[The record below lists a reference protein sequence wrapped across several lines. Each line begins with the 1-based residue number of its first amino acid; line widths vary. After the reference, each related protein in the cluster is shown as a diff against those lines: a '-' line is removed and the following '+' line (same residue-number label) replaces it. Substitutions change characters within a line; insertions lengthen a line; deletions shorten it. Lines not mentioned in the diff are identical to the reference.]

1 MLVGTGQRVVVG
13 LVAAALAAVSSVVL
27 VDRFVLEAEWW
38 QVDRTSTAAPA
49 PPLRDIG
56 PPPGPVRE
64 AWRLDTPIRHSGLN
78 PYDQVAQGLVD
89 GQLVVA
95 TSRGLDVRDARTGT
109 ARWHYYRA
117 GWALLGWA
125 SADHRIVVYLER
137 QGDRGVRLL
146 MGLDAASGQPL
157 WRSPDDSPAAT
168 ERASLRWP
176 AGSDV
181 VLTTEPGS
189 RRRLHGR
196 SLATGAVRWST
207 ALPDGCA
214 LPEAGAYASD
224 STDQLAV
231 LTLDCA
237 GTSRVVAYAPQN
249 GRLLWMQG
257 YESAD
262 PPQVA
267 VRGQLTEVS
276 DGGALRLY
284 DRTGKEIATRFG
296 DDICGA
302 TLCPAAATGPD
313 SGRPE
318 SVTVVYRA
326 GQGDATRRMEAI
338 EVSSGR
344 SLWQRDVPAYAGLVS
359 GGDRFYALRPSLA
372 IGLLPAGIDVI
383 EPSDG
388 TAVTA
393 PAPLVMPSTQAR
405 LRPWM
410 AAGGGLLYLALPE
423 STPEPTG
430 EVRLVALRGAAAGLG
445 ADPGGGPVELGNVPA
460 TLWPDA
466 CTLLRKADMPGVDPA
481 HVAKVRADYAAIGD
495 VRLPY
500 PVTCSFEPDSRQ
512 TTGALAESPSVT
524 VEWVAGSPSAA
535 AALLT
540 SLRESQSV
548 TSPVQA
554 GDEAYE
560 LESPTGGVIAA
571 RVDRFIVSVSAFQTP
586 GLAMRLVRSI
596 AAALRAGQT

>member
-1 MLVGTGQRVVVG
+1 MGSAKRVVVG
-13 LVAAALAAVSSVVL
+13 LVAAILATVSSVVL

-38 QVDRTSTAAPA
+38 QVDRSTTASPA

-64 AWRLDTPIRHSGLN
+64 SWRLDTPIRHSGLN

-95 TSRGLDVRDARTGT
+95 TSRGLDVRDARTG
-109 ARWHYYRA
+109 AVRWHYYRA

-125 SADHRIVVYLER
+125 AADHRIVVYLEP
-137 QGDRGVRLL
+137 QGDRGARQLL
-146 MGLDAASGQPL
+146 GLDAVSGRPL
-157 WRSPDDSPAAT
+157 WRSPDDAPAAT

-176 AGSDV
+176 AGAGV
-181 VLTTEPGS
+181 VLTTEPSG
-189 RRRLHGR
+189 RRRLRGR
-196 SLATGAVRWST
+196 SLSTGEVRWST

-224 STDQLAV
+224 STGRLAV
-231 LTLDCA
+231 LTLDCS

-249 GRLLWMQG
+249 GRLLWEQG
-257 YESAD
+257 YDSAD

-267 VRGQLTEVS
+267 IRGEVTEVS

-302 TLCPAAATGPD
+302 TLCPGAA
-313 SGRPE
+313 SGQE

-326 GQGDATRRMEAI
+326 GQGDAARRMEAI
-338 EVSSGR
+338 DVSSGR
-344 SLWQRDVPAYAGLVS
+344 SLWQRDVPAYADLIS
-359 GGDRFYALRPSLA
+359 AGDRFYALRPSMA
-372 IGLLPAGIDVI
+372 TGLLPAGIDVI

-388 TAVTA
+388 TAVTV
-393 PAPLVMPSTQAR
+393 PAPLVMPSAQAQP
-405 LRPWM
+405 RPWM
-410 AAGGGLLYLALPE
+410 AAGGGLLYLAVPE

-466 CTLLRKADMPGVDPA
+466 CDLLRKADLPGVDRPQA
-481 HVAKVRADYAAIGD
+481 ARVRADYAAID
-495 VRLPY
+495 NVRLPH
-500 PVTCSFEPDSRQ
+500 PVTCSFDLGSSQ
-512 TTGALAESPSVT
+512 AQAETPSVT

-535 AALLT
+535 ATLLT
-540 SLRESQSV
+540 SLRDSQSI